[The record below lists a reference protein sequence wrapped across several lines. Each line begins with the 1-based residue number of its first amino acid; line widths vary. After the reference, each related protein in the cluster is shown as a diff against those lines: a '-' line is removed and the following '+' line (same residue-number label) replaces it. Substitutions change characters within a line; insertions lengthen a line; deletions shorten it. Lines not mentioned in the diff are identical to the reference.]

1 MLTQNQIGGLTV
13 RFRAHL
19 DSISART
26 SKAVGDA
33 WQQLPDYNDAR
44 LHEFAHRVRPVTAAS
59 KAAAVA
65 LGVGFYSTIA
75 IQKPVSVA
83 AKIIPLEYD
92 ARAPFVAYWN
102 ALGNG
107 RPWQEAVQAGQNRA
121 ESSAD
126 GLIVSSARLTGDH
139 VLPRAAWTRVT
150 AGNACDF
157 CLEAANGTYTSAETA
172 DFGHERCSCTA
183 IPL

>member
-1 MLTQNQIGGLTV
+1 MLTPNQVGGLTV

-19 DSISART
+19 DNISAQT
-26 SKAVGDA
+26 SNAVASA
-33 WQQLPDYNDAR
+33 WQQLPDYQDHR
-44 LHEFAHRVRPVTAAS
+44 VHEFAHRIRPVTLAA

-65 LGVGFYSTIA
+65 SGVAFYSTIA
-75 IQKPVSVA
+75 KQRPVSVA
-83 AKIIPLEYD
+83 VKTIPLEYD

-107 RPWQEAVQAGQNRA
+107 RAWEEAVQAGQNRA
-121 ESSAD
+121 ESTAD
-126 GLIVSSARLTGDH
+126 GLVVSSARLTGDR
-139 VLPRAAWTRVT
+139 VLPRTLWTRVA

-183 IPL
+183 VPL